1 MGPNLIVLL
10 VLAYGFL
17 RAQMPQS
24 LWPQAPDL
32 GAYLIGALLPPILD
46 LAAMAAIALYA
57 AANFARFKWLVRI
70 FVVAAMASGVLA
82 FLIAEAPVVED
93 LGHQERRQGVVTEKL
108 PDQVVVLGDVRGPEH
123 ATSSLRLPNA
133 EEYRRV
139 PTGIPVEFQ
148 VAPHLGVGHV
158 VAVLE

>member
-1 MGPNLIVLL
+1 MGLNLVVLL

-17 RAQMPQS
+17 RSRMPAS

-32 GAYLIGALLPPILD
+32 RGYLIGALFPPILD
-46 LAAMAAIALYA
+46 LVAMAAIALYA
-57 AANFARFKWLVRI
+57 AANFGRNKWLVQL

-82 FLIAEAPVVED
+82 FLIAEAPVMAD
-93 LGHQERRQGVVTEKL
+93 LGHTELRQGVVIRKL
-108 PDQVVVLGDVRGPEH
+108 SGRRVELGDVRGPEY
-123 ATSSLRLPNA
+123 ATSSLRLPNE

-139 PTGIPVEFQ
+139 PLGIPVEFE

-158 VAVLE
+158 VGVLE